1 MTDAPE
7 LNELEA
13 LYSSLTPDERDELLQ
28 RLLIAVAGG
37 WSAVTSMLEQRLL
50 CQATGEL
57 LGEWS
62 EG

>member
-1 MTDAPE
+1 MTDAPQ
-7 LNELEA
+7 LSELEA
-13 LYSSLTPDERDELLQ
+13 LYASLTPDERDELLQ
-28 RLLIAVAGG
+28 CLLIAAASG

-50 CQATGEL
+50 CQATDEL